1 MQDRNSTPES
11 LVRED
16 THDFVT
22 MFTPAGDNSIT
33 TLYQVFND
41 HRDYFRQQIAE
52 RGVLLFRGF
61 QSHSHQQFHEL
72 VTGGLGLE
80 VWNGFNL
87 KKTPGVVTSWLR
99 RYSEGLVGGGDYRRY
114 LDRDTV
120 RLGPV
125 EDSVQGPHTEGG
137 VRSERSRYIALCC
150 LEPAPHLA
158 ETGMADLHQVYRDL
172 PAGLQARFDS
182 AWNRFSYRS
191 ARKLNPFD
199 RLILWLSPFQVTERP
214 DGLADMALPPCP
226 AACAV
231 PENGKVCVQP
241 WAFARNTNRQVR
253 DAARKVFQGRGEI
266 GLDSTA
272 ESMELTWDLCDDQGN
287 PVAWT
292 EEDQQTVFEAIF
304 RRALLMA
311 WQKGDIALVDNVRVG
326 HWRMNGEQG
335 NRKLVQIQA
344 TAFNAEPFHPARMRQ
359 EDRAGPE
366 LAGA

>member
-1 MQDRNSTPES
+1 MHDRNSTPDG
-11 LVRED
+11 LIRAD
-16 THDFVT
+16 THEFVT
-22 MFTPAGDNSIT
+22 TYTPSGDNGPAV
-33 TLYQVFND
+33 LDRLFRQ
-41 HRDYFRQQIAE
+41 HRRYFREQVAE
-52 RGVLLFRGF
+52 RGILLFRGF
-61 QSHSHQQFHEL
+61 HPHSHQQFHEL
-72 VTGGLGLE
+72 ITESLGLE

-87 KKTPGVVTSWLR
+87 KKTPGAVTSWLR
-99 RYSEGLVGGGDYRRY
+99 KYSEGLVGGGDYRRY

-125 EDSVQGPHTEGG
+125 EDSIQGPHTEGG

-150 LEPAPHLA
+150 LEPAPYLA
-158 ETGMADLHQVYRDL
+158 ETGMADLHQVYKDL
-172 PAGLQARFDS
+172 PPLLRARFDT

-191 ARKLNPFD
+191 ARKLNLFD

-231 PENGKVCVQP
+231 PENGKVCIQP
-241 WAFARNTNRQVR
+241 WAFARNTNHQVR
-253 DAARKVFQGRGEI
+253 DAARKVFKGRGEI

-272 ESMELTWDLCDDQGN
+272 EGMELTWDLCDEQGN
-287 PVAWT
+287 AVSWSD
-292 EEDQQTVFEAIF
+292 EEQRLLFETIF
-304 RRALLMA
+304 RNALLMA
-311 WQKGDIALVDNVRVG
+311 WQKGDIALVDNVRIG

-344 TAFNAEPFHPARMRQ
+344 TAFNAEPYHPARLKQ
-359 EDRAGPE
+359 VKKCPE

>member
-1 MQDRNSTPES
+1 MHNRNSTPDG
-11 LVRED
+11 LIRED

-22 MFTPAGDNSIT
+22 TYTPSGDNSIN
-33 TLYQVFND
+33 TLNRLFRGN
-41 HRDYFRQQIAE
+41 RAYFLDRIAE
-52 RGVLLFRGF
+52 QGVLLFRGF
-61 QSHSHQQFHEL
+61 EPHNHHQFHEL
-72 VTGGLGLE
+72 VTGSLGLE

-114 LDRDTV
+114 LNRDTV

-125 EDSVQGPHTEGG
+125 EDSIQGPHTEGG

-158 ETGMADLHQVYRDL
+158 ETGMADLNQAYLDL
-172 PAGLQARFDS
+172 PKVLRARFNS

-191 ARKLNPFD
+191 ARRLNPLD
-199 RLILWLSPFQVTERP
+199 RLILSLSPFEVTQRE

-226 AACAV
+226 AACKV
-231 PENGKVCVQP
+231 PENGKVCIQP

-253 DAARKVFQGRGEI
+253 DAARRVFTDRGEI

-272 ESMELTWDLCDDQGN
+272 EGMELTWGLCDGQGN
-287 PVAWT
+287 AIEWT
-292 EEDQQTVFEAIF
+292 EEEQQQVFEAIF

-311 WQKGDIALVDNVRVG
+311 WQKGDIALVDNIRIG
-326 HWRMNGEQG
+326 HWRMNGQQG

-344 TAFNAEPFHPARMRQ
+344 TAFNAEPYHPAHHPV
-359 EDRAGPE
+359 GPE
-366 LAGA
+366 LARA